1 MRIKYK
7 RVSVA
12 MPHCGDCGEQLSGNG
27 SDWTPYE
34 CPCGEWEYQWWKS
47 WGKPVEYTLKKQN
60 EKTKI
65 TK

>member
-1 MRIKYK
+1 
-7 RVSVA
+7 